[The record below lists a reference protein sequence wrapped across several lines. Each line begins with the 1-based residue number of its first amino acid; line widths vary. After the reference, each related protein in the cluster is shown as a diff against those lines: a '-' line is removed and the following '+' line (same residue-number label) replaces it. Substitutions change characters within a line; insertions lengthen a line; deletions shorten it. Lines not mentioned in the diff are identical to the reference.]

1 MSAQSKNIYLQFTKK
16 QKLGFDVKKEKEYE
30 GNYGCFPWEK
40 ENFTDYFP
48 VCHCYCVYST
58 RIKKWTG
65 WKIYGKTINAAFF
78 EVWRRE
84 IDKRKLNSKL
94 RRMENKT
101 KQDKDAA
108 ADYPL

>member
-1 MSAQSKNIYLQFTKK
+1 MDVFLEKK
-16 QKLGFDVKKEKEYE
+16 RTLLIIFLYVI
-30 GNYGCFPWEK
+30 
-40 ENFTDYFP
+40 
-48 VCHCYCVYST
+48 VIVYST

-65 WKIYGKTINAAFF
+65 WEIYGKTINAAFF

-94 RRMENKT
+94 RRMENKK